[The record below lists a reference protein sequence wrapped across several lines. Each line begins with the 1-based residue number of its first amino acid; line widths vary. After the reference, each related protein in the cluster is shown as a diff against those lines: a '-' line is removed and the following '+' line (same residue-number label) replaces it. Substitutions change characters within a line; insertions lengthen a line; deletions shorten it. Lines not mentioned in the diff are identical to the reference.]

1 MCAKYPANSAGY
13 VRHRDAKPER
23 GGRKLTCLC
32 YFNNDWVS
40 DHGGKLRIWPCTPT
54 NYGETDEVYKDT
66 RNTATTAFID
76 IEPVG
81 GRLVV
86 FRSSLWHQVFP
97 TKEVPRY
104 AFTTWL
110 TNRSALA
117 EEIIGEERERL
128 RQKLMAK
135 AAFFMLK
142 QRRLKKL

>member
-1 MCAKYPANSAGY
+1 M
-13 VRHRDAKPER
+13 VLKPER

-40 DHGGKLRIWPCTPT
+40 EHGGKLRIWPSSPA
-54 NYGETDEVYKDT
+54 NHDDIDEDT
-66 RNTATTAFID
+66 CNNDTTAFID

-104 AFTTWL
+104 AFTAWL

-135 AAFFMLK
+135 AAFLMLK